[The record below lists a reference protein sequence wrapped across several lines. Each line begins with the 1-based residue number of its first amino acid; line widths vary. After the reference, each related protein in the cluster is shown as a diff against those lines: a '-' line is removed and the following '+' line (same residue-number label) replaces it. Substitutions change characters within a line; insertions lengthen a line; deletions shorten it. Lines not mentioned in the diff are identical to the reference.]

1 MSSDFQMI
9 VVDNDTADIVGSV
22 FDFQALGFS
31 MLMRQ
36 GENTLNLSFDTI
48 DELLEYTTPNN
59 IAIYY
64 LVDSVRIPVN
74 HTTYDKAR
82 YLDMV
87 GWWCL
92 TPAEAV
98 IMGLLRQAKWTTGDW
113 VSREQ
118 LCDVL
123 EVFGFSPRSL
133 LMHISRIRKK
143 IVESNFELET
153 KRCVG
158 YRLVDP
164 VNDPINAFL
173 MKESRAKSDYW
184 ILFCDDKLSSFVKD
198 NVQRFITGNRL
209 SGSQI
214 LLGWHGLTR
223 TEAEIFFEL
232 VKHRGE
238 LVSYEHLLAL
248 PCMNRSAKDTFIRE
262 KNLKNFVGNIRS
274 KVEPDEVIITQYRV
288 GYCLI

>member
-9 VVDNDTADIVGSV
+9 IVDNGTADIVGRV
-22 FDFQALGFS
+22 TDFQAFGFG
-31 MLMRQ
+31 MLRHQ
-36 GENTLNLSFDTI
+36 GENTLTLSFETI

-59 IAIYY
+59 ITIYY

-98 IMGLLRQAKWTTGDW
+98 IMGTLRQAKWTTGDW

-143 IVESNFELET
+143 IVESNCELET
-153 KRCVG
+153 KWSVG

-164 VNDPINAFL
+164 VNDPIHAFL

-184 ILFCDDKLSSFVKD
+184 ILFCDDKFKPFVTD
-198 NVQRFITGNRL
+198 NIQRFITGNRL

-232 VKHRGE
+232 VKHRGQ
-238 LVSYEHLLAL
+238 LVSYQHLLAL
-248 PCMNRSAKDTFIRE
+248 PCMNRSAKDTSIRE
-262 KNLKNFVGNIRS
+262 KYLKNFVGKIRS
-274 KVEPDEVIITQYRV
+274 KVEPHEVIRTQYRV
-288 GYCLI
+288 GYCLL